1 MAYSNMI
8 VYNVAMASL
17 KMTFLFQ
24 FYYIFRNVHVM
35 RIVYTAAIFV
45 VGAWSIA
52 QIMLT
57 VFICVPIQAN
67 WDHSI
72 ANIKCLP
79 SFVSTYINSSG
90 TILTDVI
97 VLFLPFPTV
106 LSLKLRGRQLWA
118 VFGILGIGAM

>member
-1 MAYSNMI
+1 MI
-8 VYNVAMASL
+8 TYNVAMASL

-24 FYYIFRNVHVM
+24 FYYIFQNVYVM
-35 RIVYTAAIFV
+35 RIVYTVAIFI

-52 QIMLT
+52 QIMLA
-57 VFICVPIQAN
+57 VFVCVPIEAN
-67 WDHSI
+67 WNHGIDHVR
-72 ANIKCLP
+72 CLP